1 MIENKGPRFAKESQE
16 AARGCKSMKRRAL
29 ARLKV
34 ERSQVGELS
43 EKLGGNA
50 DGCENKGVA
59 KIATQKL
66 MKLRELKI
74 DRLRDAVRVAE
85 GRRDET
91 GTLSAEPCLTYTASV
106 TICQV
111 RN

>member
-1 MIENKGPRFAKESQE
+1 LKPT
-16 AARGCKSMKRRAL
+16 
-29 ARLKV
+29 LKV
-34 ERSQVGELS
+34 FEEKHDW

-50 DGCENKGVA
+50 DGCEDKGLA
-59 KIATQKL
+59 KIATQKCL
-66 MKLRELKI
+66 KTKELKI
-74 DRLRDAVRVAE
+74 DCSRDAVRVAD

-91 GTLSAEPCLTYTASV
+91 GTLSAEPWVKITASV